1 LIDSTDSGVR
11 SEEPAEY
18 LVEAPPP
25 RSAGNPRARST
36 PAAVSVAA
44 AAARALPASPGDYLC
59 WNQAVFHWGSG
70 GSEFSDQ
77 PRMSMALEFQRGD
90 IAPFNEPL
98 LPQSPFPDFS
108 MRLPLVAKQILQYQ
122 HMYGFSQN
130 LRDLAAYILTQA
142 GIALPKAE

>member
-1 LIDSTDSGVR
+1 MYMVPAHLDSTYGTERDR
-11 SEEPAEY
+11 EY
-18 LVEAPPP
+18 QFPIH
-25 RSAGNPRARST
+25 
-36 PAAVSVAA
+36 
-44 AAARALPASPGDYLC
+44 AARALPASPGDYLC